1 MIDKS
6 NRYILRRENNSTHG
20 WEVRIRRTKGN
31 VLELFSDS
39 MYGGKNKALQK
50 AKKFRDL
57 VLKKI
62 PKLSRKEIVNLPKKN
77 NLEEGVGISLVKQ
90 KSVRNNKTYTHL
102 FYQAYWSPAT
112 GVHKSRKFSIA
123 KYGKQLAYKLAVAA
137 RKKGLREM
145 SV

>member
-1 MIDKS
+1 MTAKS
-6 NRYILRRENNSTHG
+6 NQYILRRETNSTHG

-62 PKLSRKEIVNLPKKN
+62 PKLNRKEIVNLPKKN
-77 NLEEGVGISLVKQ
+77 NLEEGIGISLVRQ
-90 KSVRNNKTYTHL
+90 KNVRNHKSYTYQ
-102 FYQAYWSPAT
+102 FYQAYWSPQK
-112 GVHKSRKFSIA
+112 GLHKSRRFSIN
-123 KYGKQLAYKLAVAA
+123 KYGKQLAYKLAVTA

-145 SV
+145 SS

>member
-1 MIDKS
+1 MIAKS
-6 NRYILRRENNSTHG
+6 NRYILRRENNSTRG

-62 PKLSRKEIVNLPKKN
+62 PKLNRKEIVNLPKKN
-77 NLEEGVGISLVKQ
+77 NLEEGVGISLVRQ
-90 KSVRNNKTYTHL
+90 KSVRNNKSYTHL
-102 FYQAYWSPAT
+102 FYQAYWSPAK
-112 GVHKSRKFSIA
+112 GVHKSRKFSIS
-123 KYGKQLAYKLAVAA
+123 KYGKQLAYKLAAVA

-145 SV
+145 SL